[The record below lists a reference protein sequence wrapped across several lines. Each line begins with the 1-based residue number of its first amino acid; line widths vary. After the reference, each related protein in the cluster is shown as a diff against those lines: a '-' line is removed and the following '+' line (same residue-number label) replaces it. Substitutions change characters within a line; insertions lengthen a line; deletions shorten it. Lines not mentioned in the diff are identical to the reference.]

1 MARAG
6 TASGTSLGW
15 AGKVP
20 KPARVRKMPKLFQSS
35 GKAAQ
40 GLTRGLALL
49 LLRLDPKLHP
59 KRTGICTEKWEWVRK
74 PQTLPGSGKIP
85 RRFHCPKF
93 FFFPPGKSFSE
104 SSVRG
109 LALLLLRLDATRAGT
124 GTEKWEWVRQEHQKH
139 LLRCPRLGSEE
150 AESSSRIPENPLIH
164 TLSLD
169 ELQIPYFV
177 THCMIYKPSCRTWTS
192 LHHF

>member
-1 MARAG
+1 MSPLSLREPRDMARAG

-20 KPARVRKMPKLFQSS
+20 KPARVRKIPKLFQTS

-40 GLTRGLALL
+40 ELTRGLALL

-93 FFFPPGKSFSE
+93 FFFPQEKASQRVQWGAWPCSC
-104 SSVRG
+104 SVWTPQG
-109 LALLLLRLDATRAGT
+109 QEQAL
-124 GTEKWEWVRQEHQKH
+124 KN
-139 LLRCPRLGSEE
+139 GSG
-150 AESSSRIPENPLIH
+150 
-164 TLSLD
+164 
-169 ELQIPYFV
+169 
-177 THCMIYKPSCRTWTS
+177 
-192 LHHF
+192 